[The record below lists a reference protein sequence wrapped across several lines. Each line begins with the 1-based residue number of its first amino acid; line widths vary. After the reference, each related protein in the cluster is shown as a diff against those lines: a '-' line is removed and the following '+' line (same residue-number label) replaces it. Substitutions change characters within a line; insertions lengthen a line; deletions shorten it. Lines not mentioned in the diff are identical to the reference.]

1 MHKVGALMAVPSFL
15 AEPALRLLLFG
26 GKGGV
31 GKTTCATATAL
42 RLARSRPWASLLL
55 VSTDPAHSLKDCL
68 AGTEPPA
75 NLTVLELDAQECF
88 ATFRAQHNQKLL
100 QIASRGTF
108 LDDDDIAQ
116 LLGLSLPGMDEL
128 VAFLEI
134 SRWVQNGNYDGI
146 VVDTAPTG
154 HTLRLLA
161 MPELMRT
168 WLGALDALL
177 AKHRY
182 MKARFHGRYRHDEV
196 DAFLEE
202 LANSVKQMKSLLRD
216 DSRCRFVPV
225 MLAEGLSIEET
236 LALLEELQRSHMPVT
251 ELVVNRLYPASSCL
265 FCADGRARQLRAL
278 AAARRRLSG
287 YVLWAVPMLPVE
299 ARGRELLGA
308 FWENVSALP
317 EAAAAAPRTWIGLPR
332 RVEAPGSLPAP
343 QTRLLVFAG
352 KGGVGKTTLAC
363 ATALRLNQ
371 EFPDK
376 EILVFSTD
384 PAHSLAECLERPVGS
399 TPTRLCPGL
408 MALTVDAEAEFKELK
423 QLYSQEL
430 NEFLESLLPSLDLTY
445 DRRVMERVLDLS
457 PPGLDEVMALTKTVE
472 LLEKGAYDLLVLDSA
487 PTGHLIRLLEL
498 PNVIDQWLKVFF
510 GLFLKY
516 KRIFRLPK
524 VSQRLVEMSRSLKR
538 FRMLL
543 NDADRSA
550 VYAVSILTEMAFDE
564 TCDLLATCG
573 RMGMAA
579 PQLFLNLATPP
590 GECALCTSLHHREQ
604 ALRQKFSE
612 TLPGL
617 HQTVIYRQGEPR
629 GMEQLKRLGRA
640 LYEPAPG
647 NPVQVLLDESSIVAR
662 SGQAYD
668 AAAF

>member
-1 MHKVGALMAVPSFL
+1 MTLPSFL
-15 AEPALRLLLFG
+15 ADPAIELLLFG

-42 RLARSRPWASLLL
+42 RLAKSRPETSFLL

-68 AGTEPPA
+68 AGTEPPP
-75 NLTVLELDAQECF
+75 NLTVLELNAQECL
-88 ATFRAQHNQKLL
+88 ATFRAQHSQKLL
-100 QIASRGTF
+100 EIASRGTF
-108 LDDDDIAQ
+108 LDDDDISQ
-116 LLGLSLPGMDEL
+116 LLGLSLPGMDEF

-134 SRWVQNGNYDGI
+134 SRWVRNRNYDCI

-182 MKARFHGRYRHDEV
+182 MKARFHGRYRRDEV
-196 DAFLEE
+196 DTFLEE
-202 LANSVKQMKSLLRD
+202 LTGSVEQVKTLLRD

-225 MLAEGLSIEET
+225 MLAERLSIEET
-236 LALLEELQRSHMPVT
+236 LALLEELQRFQMPVT
-251 ELVVNRLYPASSCL
+251 ELVVNRLSPASSCL
-265 FCADGRARQLRAL
+265 FCADGRTGQLRAL
-278 AAARRRLSG
+278 AAARRHLAG

-299 ARGRELLGA
+299 ARGRELLEA
-308 FWENVSALP
+308 FWENVSAVP
-317 EAAAAAPRTWIGLPR
+317 EAAAAAPPTWTGLAR
-332 RVEAPGSLPAP
+332 QVETPGSPPAP
-343 QTRLLVFAG
+343 RTRLLVFAG

-371 EFPDK
+371 EFPDR
-376 EILVFSTD
+376 EILLFSTD
-384 PAHSLAECLERPVGS
+384 PAHSLAQCLERPVES
-399 TPTRLCPGL
+399 SPTRLRAGL
-408 MALTVDAEAEFKELK
+408 TALAIDAEAEFNALK

-430 NEFLESLLPSLDLTY
+430 NEFLESILPSLDLTY
-445 DRRVMERVLDLS
+445 DRRVMERILDLS
-457 PPGLDEVMALTKTVE
+457 PPGVDEVMALTKTME
-472 LLEKGAYDLLVLDSA
+472 LLEKGSYDLLVLDSA

-498 PNVIDQWLKVFF
+498 PDLIDRWLKVFF

-543 NDADRSA
+543 NDAHRSA
-550 VYAVSILTEMAFDE
+550 VYAVSILTEMAFEE
-564 TCDLLATCG
+564 TCDLLATCQ
-573 RMGMAA
+573 RMRIAV

-590 GECALCTSLHHREQ
+590 SQCALCSSLHHWEQ
-604 ALRQKFSE
+604 GMRQKFSE
-612 TLPGL
+612 AFPDLHHTL
-617 HQTVIYRQGEPR
+617 IYRQGEPR
-629 GMEQLKRLGRA
+629 GVEQLSELGHA
-640 LYEPAPG
+640 LYGPVPG
-647 NPVQVLLDESSIVAR
+647 WGVNHLSDDLLPIVSSRRAYGGAVL
-662 SGQAYD
+662 
-668 AAAF
+668 